1 MMGIKKV
8 SWLVAT
14 VVLVTFG
21 MKINV
26 QAQGRAVVDISEWQ
40 GRLSPSQVRAMK
52 SQVLFVINRRQYGLN
67 YIDQDAVNN
76 TALYVRY
83 GIPFGEYD
91 FSQFTDASSARREA
105 QAFYA
110 RSNKAARFYALDFE
124 VDTVRSGSTNAAV
137 AAWYHE
143 MRSLTNKKLIF
154 YSYASFA
161 LTYANQARQR
171 FDAQWTGAQWT
182 GAQWTGSMTRRP
194 PIIPAALWQ
203 YTDRYHLAG
212 LAAPVDN
219 SRVMTSIHPVSWWL
233 GTTRSV
239 PVVATKLKTMSPVS
253 KVYRLKTGVP
263 SKSIATTK
271 VVIKHVDRPKSHLR
285 IQSVV
290 KSKAPT
296 KTAIRYLARPKSQS
310 KVQTIVKSKQATK
323 AIKRPVLTASRLKS
337 QPIQHTKV
345 VIHRGK
351 TVKRQVR
358 HPRQK
363 IKKVVGAKRLV
374 RSNKRVKHRVIRRQ
388 RLSVKQK
395 AGHYQQHHTHQGR
408 TNRKHLVVGKTAHQ
422 RVRRVNHRLSRT

>member
-1 MMGIKKV
+1 MMEIKKV
-8 SWLVAT
+8 NWLVAT

-67 YIDQDAVNN
+67 YIDRDAVNN
-76 TALYVRY
+76 TSLYVRY

-171 FDAQWTGAQWT
+171 FDAQWI
-182 GAQWTGSMTRRP
+182 GSLTRRP

-239 PVVATKLKTMSPVS
+239 PVVATKLKAMSPVS

-263 SKSIATTK
+263 SKSVATTK
-271 VVIKHVDRPKSHLR
+271 VVIKHVDRPKLHLR

-296 KTAIRYLARPKSQS
+296 KTTIRYLARPKSQS

-363 IKKVVGAKRLV
+363 IEKVVGAKRLV
-374 RSNKRVKHRVIRRQ
+374 RSSKRVKHSVIRHQ
-388 RLSVKQK
+388 RPSVKQK
-395 AGHYQQHHTHQGR
+395 SGHYQQHHTHQGR

>member
-40 GRLSPSQVRAMK
+40 GRLTPSQVRAMK

-67 YIDQDAVNN
+67 YIDRDAVNN

-161 LTYANQARQR
+161 LTYANQARQQ
-171 FDAQWTGAQWT
+171 FDAQWI
-182 GAQWTGSMTRRP
+182 GSLTRRP

-263 SKSIATTK
+263 SKSVATTK

-358 HPRQK
+358 HLRQK

-374 RSNKRVKHRVIRRQ
+374 RSSKRVKHRVIRRQ

>member
-1 MMGIKKV
+1 MGIKKV
-8 SWLVAT
+8 NWLVAT

-67 YIDQDAVNN
+67 YIDRDAVNN

-171 FDAQWTGAQWT
+171 FDTQWI
-182 GAQWTGSMTRRP
+182 GSLTRRP

-203 YTDRYHLAG
+203 YTDRYHLTG

-239 PVVATKLKTMSPVS
+239 PVVATKLKTMLPVS

-263 SKSIATTK
+263 SKSVATTK

-296 KTAIRYLARPKSQS
+296 KTAIRYLAQPKSQS

-363 IKKVVGAKRLV
+363 IKKAVGAKRLV
-374 RSNKRVKHRVIRRQ
+374 RSSKRVKHREIRHQ
-388 RLSVKQK
+388 RSSVKQK
-395 AGHYQQHHTHQGR
+395 SGHYQQHHTHQGR